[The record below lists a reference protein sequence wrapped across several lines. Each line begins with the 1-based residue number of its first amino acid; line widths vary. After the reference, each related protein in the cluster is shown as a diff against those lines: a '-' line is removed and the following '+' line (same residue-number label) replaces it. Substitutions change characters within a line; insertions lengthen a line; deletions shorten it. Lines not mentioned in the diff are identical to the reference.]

1 MKNLNEKG
9 SGSTHLT
16 APYALGC
23 SSWGASSESDVQ
35 QSSMSRGLTLKMGV
49 LPQQGRKTKPLNFHY
64 QDRDSSSSQST
75 GQSYPEVGSAQSGQ
89 FSVQCSNS
97 SACST
102 LNTAGRKSIEGV
114 IRSSVRGQDFTLPPS
129 QMCHNQPLAHTAFHL
144 AEPCFSGL
152 LASPYGPQPNI
163 HPAQLIGMPT
173 ARILLPLDLSEEPI
187 FVNAKQ
193 YHAILRR
200 RQYRAKLES
209 QNKLIKERKPYLH
222 ESRHLH
228 ALKRARGSGGRF
240 LNTKK
245 HEESKPTSQNHDIDV
260 SRCTHLNLRGNM
272 SESKARQLN
281 YRDGAS
287 TATCSDISSAS
298 NSGDLFQQ
306 HQPDI
311 RLCGY
316 PSHIG
321 RNMQGYSADISG
333 GGGGGGAN
341 QRRLSVLM

>member
-1 MKNLNEKG
+1 MKNLIEKR
-9 SGSTHLT
+9 SGSTH
-16 APYALGC
+16 PYALGC

-49 LPQQGRKTKPLNFHY
+49 LPQQCHKTKPLNLQY

-89 FSVQCSNS
+89 ISVQCSNS

-102 LNTAGRKSIEGV
+102 LNTTGRKSMEGV
-114 IRSSVRGQDFTLPPS
+114 IRSSVRGQDFTFPPS
-129 QMCHNQPLAHTAFHL
+129 QLCHNQPLAHTAFHL

-163 HPAQLIGMPT
+163 HPAQLIGMAT
-173 ARILLPLDLSEEPI
+173 TRIPLPLDLSEEPI

-200 RQYRAKLES
+200 RQYRAKLEA

-245 HEESKPTSQNHDIDV
+245 HEESKPSSQNHGLDV
-260 SRCTHLNLRGNM
+260 SSCTHLKLRGNM
-272 SESKARQLN
+272 SESKARLN

-287 TATCSDISSAS
+287 TTTCSDFTTAS

-306 HQPDI
+306 HQPDF

-316 PSHIG
+316 PSHLG

-333 GGGGGGAN
+333 GRGGGN
-341 QRRLSVLM
+341 QHRLSVLM

>member
-1 MKNLNEKG
+1 MKNLIEKG

-23 SSWGASSESDVQ
+23 TSWGTSSESNVQ
-35 QSSMSRGLTLKMGV
+35 QSSMSRSLTLKMSV
-49 LPQQGRKTKPLNFHY
+49 LPQQCHKTKPLNFQY

-75 GQSYPEVGSAQSGQ
+75 GQSYQEVGSAQSGQ
-89 FSVQCSNS
+89 ISVQCSNS

-102 LNTAGRKSIEGV
+102 LNTTGRKSVEGV
-114 IRSSVRGQDFTLPPS
+114 IRSVVRGQDFTFPPS
-129 QMCHNQPLAHTAFHL
+129 QLCHNQPLAHTAFHL
-144 AEPCFSGL
+144 VEPCFSGL
-152 LASPYGPQPNI
+152 LASPYGPQANI
-163 HPAQLIGMPT
+163 HPAQLIGMAT
-173 ARILLPLDLSEEPI
+173 ARIPLPLDLSEEPI
-187 FVNAKQ
+187 YVNAKQ

-200 RQYRAKLES
+200 RQYRAKLEA

-228 ALKRARGSGGRF
+228 AMKRARGSGGRF

-245 HEESKPTSQNHDIDV
+245 VEESKLTSANHAVDV
-260 SRCTHLNLRGNM
+260 SSCTRLNLRGNM
-272 SESKARQLN
+272 SESRRVVLVEKLN
-281 YRDGAS
+281 YRDGTS
-287 TATCSDISSAS
+287 TTTCSDITTAS

-306 HQPDI
+306 HQSEF

-321 RNMQGYSADISG
+321 RNMQGYSSDIG
-333 GGGGGGAN
+333 GGGGN
-341 QRRLSVLM
+341 QHRLSVLM